1 MSIGVGSLVKKTAFY
16 ASTTS
21 NPAVRNPLDV
31 GLVLELDR
39 RAMGRPVWTVLWP
52 DGSIY
57 AEYDRDLTVVEQE
70 SP

>member
-1 MSIGVGSLVKKTAFY
+1 VSIGVGSLVRSPGFY
-16 ASTTS
+16 IDTTI
-21 NPAVRNPLDV
+21 PARNPLEV

-57 AEYDRDLTVVEQE
+57 AEYDRDLSVIEQE
-70 SP
+70 AP